1 MFQYSI
7 NLAWSDEDEGYIATI
22 PEFPNLSAFGEN
34 PEEAVKQAKL
44 VATQM
49 LEVLQEDRE
58 APPAP
63 KKVIEYSGQTRLRL
77 PKSLHRALA
86 LEAERECVSLNT
98 LIVSKLSESLRESVQ
113 KPFSQEWSVLPAA
126 VRQMGALHTHGGH
139 FAGVIEEPRTV
150 HATYL
155 SSAHLSDLLTW
166 PQLLT
171 AEREEAESATV
182 KCSSSPVPLQRPR
195 R

>member
-58 APPAP
+58 APPVP

-86 LEAERECVSLNT
+86 LEADRQCVSLNT
-98 LIVSKLSESLRESVQ
+98 LIVSKLSQSLRESVQ
-113 KPFSQEWSVLPAA
+113 KPFLKVQRFKGA
-126 VRQMGALHTHGGH
+126 VK
-139 FAGVIEEPRTV
+139 GVGP
-150 HATYL
+150 
-155 SSAHLSDLLTW
+155 S
-166 PQLLT
+166 
-171 AEREEAESATV
+171 
-182 KCSSSPVPLQRPR
+182 
-195 R
+195 